1 MIFLEKGGNLHPI
14 IRGKSLVNRKIFPEG
29 YCVIPNKA
37 QYMDDETW
45 DKLVKVV
52 SPGIRKMKVVHVDF
66 VLSFLLSIYL
76 TLNICPSK
84 FSAD

>member
-52 SPGIRKMKVVHVDF
+52 SPGIRKTKVRNFAGVF
-66 VLSFLLSIYL
+66 AYFILYISNYL
-76 TLNICPSK
+76 YLPLQIICR
-84 FSAD
+84 